1 MSGRRMILREEMWNI
16 EGAFTI
22 ARGRRSVAEVVTIE
36 IHQDNQRGRAECVPY
51 RRYGETRESAV
62 ADIEKLRN
70 SIEDGSLTRE
80 ALQKILAPGAARNA
94 VDCALWDLEA
104 KLKGVPVWRL
114 AGLPEPRPITTAF
127 TISLGTPTEMG
138 DSARRNAH
146 RPLLK
151 LKLGGENDI
160 ARVRAVRDAAPSS
173 VIIVDANE
181 SWTPVMLA
189 EYGGELAKLGVKLVE
204 QPLPAGSDGVL
215 DGLGRAVPVCADE
228 SVHDTSTLLEV
239 ARRYDFINIKLDK
252 TGGLTE
258 AIKMITAAKEMGV
271 GIMVGCMVGTSLGM
285 APAFFLGPL
294 AAYVDL
300 DGPMLLIK
308 DRDPG
313 ILYEHSVMH
322 PPPSELWG

>member
-1 MSGRRMILREEMWNI
+1 MISRRMILREEMWHI

-22 ARGRRSVAEVVTIE
+22 SRGRRSVAEVVTIE
-36 IHQDNQRGRAECVPY
+36 IHQEGVRGRGECVPY

-62 ADIEKLRN
+62 AEMEKLRPA
-70 SIEDGSLTRE
+70 IEDGSLTRD
-80 ALQKILAPGAARNA
+80 ALQGLLGPGAARNA

-104 KLKGVPVWRL
+104 KLRDTPVWKL
-114 AGLPEPRPITTAF
+114 AGLPEPRPLITAY
-127 TISLGTPTEMG
+127 TISLGTPLEMG
-138 DSARRNAH
+138 NTARDNAD

-151 LKLGGENDI
+151 LKLGGDNDI

-173 VIIVDANE
+173 TIIVDANE
-181 SWTPVMLA
+181 AWTPVMVA

-228 SVHDTSTLLEV
+228 SVHDSSTLLEV
-239 ARRYDFINIKLDK
+239 SRRYDFVNVKLDK

-258 AIKMITAAKEMGV
+258 AIKMISAAKQMGV

-285 APAFFLGPL
+285 APAFFLGSL

-300 DGPMLLIK
+300 DGPLLLHE
-308 DRDPG
+308 DREPG
-313 ILYEHSVMH
+313 ILYEGSTMH
-322 PPPSELWG
+322 PPPPELWG